1 MRTATRTSRSSAI
14 RPSPRR
20 SCSACGAR
28 PATRSTTPPATG
40 SRTIRPRCSS
50 TRSTSCAASATT
62 AAGGLGILASATM
75 TFEQLTDAVHEV
87 RDRTDRPFGVNLRAD
102 QDDIDERIELLI
114 RERVRVASF
123 AQAPGERLVKRLHD
137 AGVVTMPTVGA
148 PRHAEKVAG
157 WGVDAL
163 IAQGAE
169 GGGHTGTIPTSLLL
183 PAVVDAVD
191 IPVLAAGGFT
201 DGRGLVAA
209 LAWGAAGVAMGT
221 RFLLTR
227 ESTVPDTVKDVYVG
241 TPVTGTVVTK
251 RIDGYPQRVIR
262 TGVVEHLEHSGR
274 LTALPRALRN
284 ALAFRKLTGTSLR
297 ALVHEGLAM
306 KRNEGLTWSQVA
318 MGANAPMLTKAT
330 MVDGRLETGIL
341 PTGQGVGAIDELPSV
356 AELVARIVDEAEQT
370 LTRLEKGEA

>member
-1 MRTATRTSRSSAI
+1 MTYEQLESAI
-14 RPSPRR
+14 
-20 SCSACGAR
+20 
-28 PATRSTTPPATG
+28 
-40 SRTIRPRCSS
+40 
-50 TRSTSCAASATT
+50 
-62 AAGGLGILASATM
+62 
-75 TFEQLTDAVHEV
+75 HEV
-87 RDRTDRPFGVNLRAD
+87 QARTDGSFGVNLRTD
-102 QDDIDERIELLI
+102 QDDIDRRVELLV

-123 AQAPGERLVKRLHD
+123 AQAPGERLVKTLRD

-148 PRHAEKVAG
+148 PRHAEKVAA

-169 GGGHTGTIPTSLLL
+169 GGGHTGDIPTSLLL

-201 DGRGLVAA
+201 DGRGLTAA

-221 RFLLTR
+221 RFLLTK
-227 ESTVPDTVKDVYVG
+227 ESTVPDTVKDVYLG
-241 TPVTGTVVTK
+241 TTVTGTVVTK

-262 TGVVEHLEHSGR
+262 TDVVEHLERSGR

-284 ALAFRKLTGTSLR
+284 ALAFRRLTGTSLR
-297 ALVHEGLAM
+297 ALVREGLAM
-306 KRNEGLTWSQVA
+306 KRKEGLTWAQVA
-318 MGANAPMLTKAT
+318 MAANAPMLTKAT

-341 PTGQGVGAIDELPSV
+341 PTGQGVGAIDELPTV

-370 LTRLEKGEA
+370 LTRLEKGLGGA

>member
-1 MRTATRTSRSSAI
+1 MTSAALRTRATALFGVQYPIVQTGMGWVA
-14 RPSPRR
+14 
-20 SCSACGAR
+20 GAR
-28 PATRSTTPPATG
+28 LT
-40 SRTIRPRCSS
+40 
-50 TRSTSCAASATT
+50 SATS

-75 TFEQLTDAVHEV
+75 TFQQLTDAVHEV
-87 RDRTDRPFGVNLRAD
+87 RDRTDLPFGVDLRAD

-123 AQAPGERLVKRLHD
+123 AQAPGERLVKQLRD
-137 AGVVTMPTVGA
+137 AGVITMPTVGA

-227 ESTVPDTVKDVYVG
+227 DSPVPDAVRRVYPAAG
-241 TPVTGTVVTK
+241 L
-251 RIDGYPQRVIR
+251 DG
-262 TGVVEHLEHSGR
+262 TGVTRRVGGG
-274 LTALPRALRN
+274 PRRV
-284 ALAFRKLTGTSLR
+284 LR
-297 ALVHEGLAM
+297 ATAVGPP
-306 KRNEGLTWSQVA
+306 G
-318 MGANAPMLTKAT
+318 GP
-330 MVDGRLETGIL
+330 GRRG
-341 PTGQGVGAIDELPSV
+341 GVGRA
-356 AELVARIVDEAEQT
+356 
-370 LTRLEKGEA
+370 

>member
-1 MRTATRTSRSSAI
+1 MTHPALHTA
-14 RPSPRR
+14 
-20 SCSACGAR
+20 ACDLFGVQVPVVQTGMGWVAGAR
-28 PATRSTTPPATG
+28 LT
-40 SRTIRPRCSS
+40 
-50 TRSTSCAASATT
+50 SATS

-75 TFEQLTDAVHEV
+75 TYDQLEDAIHEV
-87 RDRTDRPFGVNLRAD
+87 QGRTDRPFGVNLRAD
-102 QDDIDERIELLI
+102 QDDIAKRIDLLV

-123 AQAPGERLVKRLHD
+123 AQAPGEALVKRLRD

-148 PRHAEKVAG
+148 PRHAEKVAA

-221 RFLLTR
+221 RFLLTK
-227 ESTVPDTVKDVYVG
+227 ESTVPDTVKGVYVE

-251 RIDGYPQRVIR
+251 RIDGYPRAR
-262 TGVVEHLEHSGR
+262 DPHRRGG
-274 LTALPRALRN
+274 APRAL
-284 ALAFRKLTGTSLR
+284 
-297 ALVHEGLAM
+297 
-306 KRNEGLTWSQVA
+306 
-318 MGANAPMLTKAT
+318 GAPHSTPPRPAQ
-330 MVDGRLETGIL
+330 R
-341 PTGQGVGAIDELPSV
+341 
-356 AELVARIVDEAEQT
+356 
-370 LTRLEKGEA
+370 TRLPQADGHVAACARA

>member
-1 MRTATRTSRSSAI
+1 MTHPALHTE
-14 RPSPRR
+14 
-20 SCSACGAR
+20 ACDLFGVQYPIVQTGMGWVAGAR
-28 PATRSTTPPATG
+28 LT
-40 SRTIRPRCSS
+40 
-50 TRSTSCAASATT
+50 SATS

-123 AQAPGERLVKRLHD
+123 AQAPGERLVKQLRD

-183 PAVVDAVD
+183 PQVVDAVD
-191 IPVLAAGGFT
+191 VPVLAAGGFT
-201 DGRGLVAA
+201 DGRGLTAA

-221 RFLLTR
+221 RFLLTK

-297 ALVHEGLAM
+297 ALVREGLAM
-306 KRNEGLTWSQVA
+306 KRKEGLTWSQVA

-341 PTGQGVGAIDELPSV
+341 PTGQGVGVIDELPTV
-356 AELVARIVDEAEQT
+356 ADLVTRIIDEAEQT
-370 LTRLEKGEA
+370 LTRLEKGGT

>member
-1 MRTATRTSRSSAI
+1 MGWVA
-14 RPSPRR
+14 
-20 SCSACGAR
+20 GAR
-28 PATRSTTPPATG
+28 LT
-40 SRTIRPRCSS
+40 
-50 TRSTSCAASATT
+50 SATS
-62 AAGGLGILASATM
+62 AAGGLGIFASATM
-75 TFEQLTDAVHEV
+75 TYDQLEDAIHEV
-87 RDRTDRPFGVNLRAD
+87 QGRTDRPFGVNLRAD
-102 QDDIDERIELLI
+102 QDDIDKRIDLLV

-123 AQAPGERLVKRLHD
+123 AQAPGEALVKQLRD

-148 PRHAEKVAG
+148 PRHAEKVAA

-221 RFLLTR
+221 RFLLTK
-227 ESTVPDTVKDVYVG
+227 ESTVPDTVKGVYVE

-262 TGVVEHLEHSGR
+262 TDVVEHLEHSGR
-274 LTALPRALRN
+274 LTALPRA
-284 ALAFRKLTGTSLR
+284 AAQR
-297 ALVHEGLAM
+297 ARLPQADGH
-306 KRNEGLTWSQVA
+306 VA
-318 MGANAPMLTKAT
+318 AC
-330 MVDGRLETGIL
+330 
-341 PTGQGVGAIDELPSV
+341 
-356 AELVARIVDEAEQT
+356 ARA
-370 LTRLEKGEA
+370 